1 MPTVALALGSGGA
14 RGMAHIGV
22 IEWLQKHDF
31 EIVSIAGSSIGAL
44 IGGMHAAGKLQD
56 YRDWVTSLERSSVL
70 RMLDLS
76 FSRSGIFKGEKVIKL
91 LRDMTGDLNIEDL
104 AIPFTA
110 VATDLNRERAIWL
123 NKGSLFDAIRSS
135 IAVPSVFTPHHY
147 MGRWLVD
154 GGLVDPVPV
163 GPTMNANADITIAVN
178 LNHAIDEIELL
189 GEATPIKPRKRPLK
203 KKVEEPE
210 EDDSRWPAFSAMLDS
225 IRGMHKDKP
234 EQQNSMNMVDVLF
247 RSFDIMQSQITDARL
262 ASYRPDVV
270 INLHRSAGGF
280 FDYDQANELIQLG
293 YNLTEEAIGR
303 QLKSVQLKDKT
314 L

>member
-14 RGMAHIGV
+14 RGMAHMGV
-22 IEWLQKHDF
+22 IDWLEQHDF
-31 EIVSIAGSSIGAL
+31 EIVSISGSSIGAL
-44 IGGMHAAGKLQD
+44 IGGMHAAGKLHA
-56 YRDWVTSLERSSVL
+56 YREWVTSLERSSVL

-76 FSRSGIFKGEKVIKL
+76 FSRSGLFKGDKVIKL
-91 LRDMTGDLNIEDL
+91 LREMTGDLNIEDL

-110 VATDLNRERAIWL
+110 VATDLNRERALWL

-135 IAVPSVFTPHHY
+135 IAVPSVFTPHHH

-163 GPTMNANADITIAVN
+163 GPTMNSMADITIAVN
-178 LNHAIDEIELL
+178 LNHAIDELEIG
-189 GEATPIKPRKRPLK
+189 GESTALKPRKRPLK
-203 KKVEEPE
+203 KQSEEA
-210 EDDSRWPAFSAMLDS
+210 DDESRWPAFSAMLDS
-225 IRGMHKDKP
+225 IRGLHKDKP

-280 FDYDQANELIQLG
+280 FDYDRAKELIQLG
-293 YNLTEEAIGR
+293 YDLTEEAIGR
-303 QLKSVQLKDKT
+303 QLPKHKKA
-314 L
+314 

>member
-22 IEWLQKHDF
+22 IQWLEKHDF

-56 YRDWVTSLERSSVL
+56 YRDWVTNLERSNVL

-76 FSRSGIFKGEKVIKL
+76 FSRSGLFKGDKVINL
-91 LRDMTGDLNIEDL
+91 LQEMTGELNIEDL

-123 NKGSLFDAIRSS
+123 NKGPLFDAIRSS
-135 IAVPSVFTPHHY
+135 IAVPSVFTPHKH

-163 GPTMNANADITIAVN
+163 GPTMNSMADITIAVN
-178 LNHAIDEIELL
+178 LNHAIDELELQGDL
-189 GEATPIKPRKRPLK
+189 TKLKPRKRPTK
-203 KKVEEPE
+203 KRPVEEGG
-210 EDDSRWPAFSAMLDS
+210 EDERLWPAFSNMLAS
-225 IRGMHKDKP
+225 IRGLHKDRP
-234 EQQNSMNMVDVLF
+234 DQQNSMNMVDVLF

-280 FDYDQANELIQLG
+280 FDYDRAKELIQLG
-293 YNLTEEAIGR
+293 YDLTEEAIGT
-303 QLKSVQLKDKT
+303 QLIKNK
-314 L
+314 

>member
-22 IEWLQKHDF
+22 IQWLEKHDF

-44 IGGMHAAGKLQD
+44 VGGMHAAGKLDQ
-56 YRDWVTSLERSSVL
+56 YRDWVSGLERSNVL

-76 FSRSGIFKGEKVIKL
+76 FSRTGLLKGDRVIGL

-135 IAVPSVFTPHHY
+135 IAVPSVFTPHKH

-163 GPTMNANADITIAVN
+163 GPTMNSMADITIAVN
-178 LNHAIDEIELL
+178 LNHAIDELELQGDL
-189 GEATPIKPRKRPLK
+189 TKLKPRKRPTK
-203 KKVEEPE
+203 KHPVEEGG
-210 EDDSRWPAFSAMLDS
+210 EDERLWPAFSNMLAS
-225 IRGMHKDKP
+225 IRGLHKDRP
-234 EQQNSMNMVDVLF
+234 DQQNSMNMVDVLF

-280 FDYDQANELIQLG
+280 FDYDRAKELIQLG
-293 YNLTEEAIGR
+293 YDLTEEAVGK
-303 QLKSVQLKDKT
+303 QLIKNK
-314 L
+314 